1 MHLPEAA
8 EDYLEAILVLKQEK
22 GYCRGVDIA
31 RHLGV
36 SKPCVSRAMSNLRER
51 GQISVNEDNFISL
64 TPEGEKI
71 AQRVYERHCCLTR
84 WFISLGI
91 RPEVASA
98 DACRI
103 EHSINEETFSHLKAH
118 FDPSDS

>member
-1 MHLPEAA
+1 MRTPEAA

-22 GYCRGVDIA
+22 GYSRGVDIA

-64 TPEGEKI
+64 TPEGEAI
-71 AQRVYERHCCLTR
+71 ARRVYDRHCCLTR
-84 WFISLGI
+84 WFIRIGI
-91 RPEVASA
+91 SPEVAAA

-103 EHSINEETFSHLKAH
+103 EHSISEETFAHLKRH
-118 FDPSDS
+118 FDP